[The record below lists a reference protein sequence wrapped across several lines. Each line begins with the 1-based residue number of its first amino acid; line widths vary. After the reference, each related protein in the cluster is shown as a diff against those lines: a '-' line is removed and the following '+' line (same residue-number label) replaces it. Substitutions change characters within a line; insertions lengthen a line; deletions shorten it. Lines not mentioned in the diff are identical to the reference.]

1 MSPLKDDLCECGDRR
16 SSHGSLVLIKSSNTT
31 RKVAKGTGMCQYSS
45 RCGCERFKLGRSAKT
60 TIPRGPRREYAS
72 PPLYPV
78 DK

>member
-1 MSPLKDDLCECGDRR
+1 MSPLKDDLCECGDMR
-16 SSHGSLVLIKSSNTT
+16 SSHGSLVLIKSSTAT

-45 RCGCERFKLGRSAKT
+45 RCGCEGFKPSRLTKT
-60 TIPRGPRREYAS
+60 TRPKGPRRVYAS